1 MKINPLINSNEI
13 QNLNKKH
20 LVIVNAGSGDAA
32 YENFLSDHL
41 EGALYVDLNNDLAE
55 IPKNAKNGGRHPLP
69 SLEKFAEVLQ
79 RLGIDENSHVLIYD
93 DKNAANSAA
102 RFWWMLK
109 AAGIEKV
116 QVLNGGFPNQTTF
129 PHAKFFSEKLT
140 IPHLKSLS
148 REERLP
154 VATGESLI
162 SEGAAST
169 KIVEKIQLKEWKLP
183 TVDLNFIEEN
193 SENNDFIIL
202 DVREKDR
209 YDGKAEPIDE
219 LAGHIP
225 GAINIPFKENLNED
239 GTFKSPKILRKK
251 YSEILGKIPSEKIAI
266 HCGSGVTACHTLLA
280 LDYAGFKLPNL
291 YVGSWSE
298 WSRNEK
304 KIAKNI

>member
-109 AAGIEKV
+109 AAGIENV
-116 QVLNGGFPNQTTF
+116 QVLNGGLQM
-129 PHAKFFSEKLT
+129 AKAKGLT
-140 IPHLKSLS
+140 VNANKV
-148 REERLP
+148 E
-154 VATGESLI
+154 AKT
-162 SEGAAST
+162 A
-169 KIVEKIQLKEWKLP
+169 EKISLKEWKLP
-183 TVDLNFIEEN
+183 KVDLNFIQKH
-193 SENNDFIIL
+193 SEDPDYLVI

-209 YDGKAEPIDE
+209 YDGKTEPIDE
-219 LAGHIP
+219 IAGHIP

-239 GTFKSPKILRKK
+239 GTFKSP
-251 YSEILGKIPSEKIAI
+251 EILHEKYAEVLKDIPTNKIAV

-280 LDYAGFKLPNL
+280 LDHAGFEIPNL

-298 WSRNEK
+298 WSRNDQPV
-304 KIAKNI
+304 AKNN

>member
-109 AAGIEKV
+109 AAGIENV
-116 QVLNGGFPNQTTF
+116 QVLNGGLQM
-129 PHAKFFSEKLT
+129 AKAKGLT
-140 IPHLKSLS
+140 VNANKV
-148 REERLP
+148 E
-154 VATGESLI
+154 AKT
-162 SEGAAST
+162 A
-169 KIVEKIQLKEWKLP
+169 EKISLKEWKLP
-183 TVDLNFIEEN
+183 KADLNFIQKH
-193 SENNDFIIL
+193 SEDPDYLVI

-209 YDGKAEPIDE
+209 YDGKTEPIDE
-219 LAGHIP
+219 IAGHIP

-239 GTFKSPKILRKK
+239 GTFKSPEILRKK

>member
-1 MKINPLINSNEI
+1 MKIAPIINSEEI
-13 QNLNKKH
+13 HHLNQEN
-20 LVIVNAGSGDAA
+20 LVIIDAGSGDSA
-32 YENFLSDHL
+32 YENYLSKHL
-41 EGALYVDLNNDLAE
+41 EGALYVDLNKDLAI
-55 IPKNAKNGGRHPLP
+55 IPENAKNGGRHPLP

-109 AAGIEKV
+109 AAGIENV
-116 QVLNGGFPNQTTF
+116 QVLNGGLQM
-129 PHAKFFSEKLT
+129 AKAKGLT
-140 IPHLKSLS
+140 VNANKV
-148 REERLP
+148 E
-154 VATGESLI
+154 AKT
-162 SEGAAST
+162 A
-169 KIVEKIQLKEWKLP
+169 EKISLKEWKLP
-183 TVDLNFIEEN
+183 KVDLNFIQKH
-193 SENNDFIIL
+193 SEDPDYLVI

-209 YDGKAEPIDE
+209 YDGKTEPIDE
-219 LAGHIP
+219 IAGHIP

-239 GTFKSPKILRKK
+239 GTFKSPEILRKK